1 MRMDK
6 YTITT
11 TAIVKSV
18 WEVEARNKS
27 DARKKLIK
35 GEAEPINEDV
45 ENVRVDVIRV
55 KQASPA
61 K

>member
-1 MRMDK
+1 MDK

-35 GEAEPINEDV
+35 GDAEPIDEDV

>member
-1 MRMDK
+1 MDK

>member
-1 MRMDK
+1 MDT

-27 DARKKLIK
+27 WARKKLIR
-35 GEAEPINEDV
+35 GDAEPISEDV
-45 ENVRVDVIRV
+45 EEVRVEVVRLKDG
-55 KQASPA
+55 ATPD
-61 K
+61 